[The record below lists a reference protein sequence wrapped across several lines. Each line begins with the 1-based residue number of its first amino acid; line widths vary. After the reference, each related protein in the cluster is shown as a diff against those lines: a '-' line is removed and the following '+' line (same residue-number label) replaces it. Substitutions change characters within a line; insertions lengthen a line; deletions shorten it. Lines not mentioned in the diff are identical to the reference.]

1 MTSTALPRVTV
12 ALPVFNGERYLA
24 EALDSILAQDFED
37 FELLIGDNG
46 STDSTL
52 EICRTYADKDD
63 RITLLRSDRNRGAAW
78 NYNRLLEAAR
88 GELFK
93 WVAHDD
99 VYAPQYLGACVG
111 ALDADP
117 SAVLAHS
124 RTRQIDGDGRFLRD
138 IDEDFRLDDPR
149 PHVRFR
155 QMLVYEGGCYHVFG
169 VIHTDVLRRTEAI
182 GPFAESDRVLLAEL
196 AIHGGFA
203 EVPQALFSHRE
214 HGDRSIYRYPA
225 RSLAAWFDP
234 RRAQTIGLPVWRLL
248 WEILRAVHRS
258 GLPPAE
264 RWRCYAEVRH
274 WVGDNWVRL
283 LRNLPGA
290 GLEWLRRRG
299 VQLRAAASGAEGT
312 R

>member
-1 MTSTALPRVTV
+1 MTTSLPRVTV
-12 ALPVFNGERYLA
+12 ALPVHNGERYLA

-46 STDSTL
+46 STDGTVD
-52 EICRTYADKDD
+52 ICRAYADKDD
-63 RITLLRSDRNRGAAW
+63 RITVLRSDRNRGAAW

-93 WVAHDD
+93 WIAHDD
-99 VYAPQYLGACVG
+99 AYAPGYLDACVR
-111 ALDADP
+111 ALEADP
-117 SAVLAHS
+117 TAVLAHS

-138 IDEDFRLDDPR
+138 IDEDFPLHDPR

-155 QMLVYEGGCYHVFG
+155 RMLVYVGGCYHVFG
-169 VIHTDVLRRTEAI
+169 LIRTEVLRRTGVI

-196 AIHGGFA
+196 ALHGGFS
-203 EVPQALFSHRE
+203 EVPEPLFSHRE

-225 RSLAAWFDP
+225 RSLSAWFDP
-234 RRAQTIGLPVWRLL
+234 RRARTIGLPVWRLL
-248 WEILRAVHRS
+248 WEILRSVHRA

-283 LRNLPGA
+283 LRNVPGA
-290 GLEWLRRRG
+290 GLEWVARRRG
-299 VQLRAAASGAEGT
+299 VQRGPAPRPEGG